1 MPNAAPISLHTKTP
15 APLIIHGV
23 WMNFGTSWFWFS
35 ILAMLVD
42 FGETFRFQ
50 LFHQVFH
57 ISVQRFLGKHV
68 LKGKK
73 PRLF

>member
-1 MPNAAPISLHTKTP
+1 MPNAAPISLHTNSRAFDHP
-15 APLIIHGV
+15 RGLDEFRDELVLVLDIGDV
-23 WMNFGTSWFWFS
+23 
-35 ILAMLVD
+35 VD